1 MTIDLN
7 LIALWCGQDTCRPI
21 FVMGELASAR
31 ETRLAQS
38 VEDMFAVGVIAISVG
53 PSPSEVESL
62 RGVADHGGK
71 DSSSQAPAATHARPA
86 ARAIQRP
93 TGVSFSRRTSSARSA
108 IQSTFITPPTNNS
121 PIKTQQQ
128 PTQ

>member
-1 MTIDLN
+1 MTIDPN
-7 LIALWCGQDTCRPI
+7 LIALWCAQDACRAI
-21 FVMGELASAR
+21 FAMGGLAPAR

-38 VEDMFAVGVIAISVG
+38 VEEMFAVGRIAISVG
-53 PSPSEVESL
+53 PSLSEVEGL

-71 DSSSQAPAATHARPA
+71 NSSQVPAATHARPA
-86 ARAIQRP
+86 TRAIQRP